1 MNEIRIVIPDV
12 PPSNN
17 QFIGRNARWKY
28 QQEKQAWHWKL
39 KAAIRKRPDRPLKKA
54 YVHIHYDYTD
64 SRRRDPDN
72 YSGKFL
78 LDALVREKIIE
89 DDSFQ
94 HMDLTLTASFR
105 QPKKQT
111 VITVT
116 EVVECQTGS

>member
-1 MNEIRIVIPDV
+1 MYETRIIIPDI

-17 QFIGRNARWKY
+17 AYIGRDTRWDYQKNKGEWLARVR
-28 QQEKQAWHWKL
+28 
-39 KAAIRKRPDRPLKKA
+39 AAIRKKPQKPFQRA

-64 SRRRDPDN
+64 NRRRDPDN

-78 LDALVREKIIE
+78 LDALVRERIIE

-94 HMDLTLTASFR
+94 HIDLALTASFG

-116 EVVECQTGS
+116 EVIECQTGS

>member
-1 MNEIRIVIPDV
+1 MELRIVIPDI

-17 QFIGRNARWKY
+17 AYLGRDTRWGY
-28 QQEKQAWHWKL
+28 QKDKSGWLMKVR
-39 KAAIRKRPDRPLKKA
+39 AAIRKRPQKPIHHA
-54 YVHIHYDYTD
+54 YIHIHYDYTD
-64 SRRRDPDN
+64 NRRRDPDN

-94 HMDLTLTASFR
+94 HIDLVLTASFK

-111 VITVT
+111 VITI
-116 EVVECQTGS
+116 EEIF